1 MVPGGVSV
9 WTREQIVRL
18 PPEEYRAMSALIDE
32 VGVRS
37 ARAQGLPAP
46 ITSTVRTHPQSHC
59 KKNGT
64 RRMIHHRSP
73 HPSHRVHR
81 IACSRTSGCTSR
93 APTPPART
101 TARPSYSASSRL
113 VPSGSSSPKPPAE
126 ASRRWN
132 RAACW
137 TFTCTKPRSA
147 ADGARFCSTRFLK
160 AKVGTPR
167 GWRTTGRPRSS
178 SRSWPNTTTLGRTL
192 GKITT
197 LSCST
202 STGPLRLPTL
212 ALYARG
218 TGDGR

>member
-1 MVPGGVSV
+1 MDARADRAFTPRGVS
-9 WTREQIVRL
+9 RDVRADRRGG
-18 PPEEYRAMSALIDE
+18 RAI
-32 VGVRS
+32 R
-37 ARAQGLPAP
+37 ARAGAP
-46 ITSTVRTHPQSHC
+46 GAHHVHGTQRTSRAIAKRTAPV
-59 KKNGT
+59 G
-64 RRMIHHRSP
+64 RFIHRSP
-73 HPSHRVHR
+73 HPSYPSHRVHR
-81 IACSRTSGCTSR
+81 IACSRTSGSTSR

-132 RAACW
+132 RAASW

-147 ADGARFCSTRFLK
+147 ADGAHFCSTRFLR

-197 LSCST
+197 LSSTT

-212 ALYARG
+212 ERYARG

>member
-1 MVPGGVSV
+1 MDARADRAFTPRGVS
-9 WTREQIVRL
+9 RDVRADRRGG
-18 PPEEYRAMSALIDE
+18 RAI
-32 VGVRS
+32 R
-37 ARAQGLPAP
+37 ARAGAPGAHHVHGTQRTPEPLPKE
-46 ITSTVRTHPQSHC
+46 RHPSDDSFIAHP
-59 KKNGT
+59 T
-64 RRMIHHRSP
+64 RP
-73 HPSHRVHR
+73 HPSHRIHR
-81 IACSRTSGCTSR
+81 IACSRTSACTSR

-147 ADGARFCSTRFLK
+147 ADGAHFCSTHFLK
-160 AKVGTPR
+160 VKVGTPR

-178 SRSWPNTTTLGRTL
+178 SRSWRSTTTLGRTL

-197 LSCST
+197 LSSTT

-212 ALYARG
+212 ARYARG